1 MNVERFN
8 EVYNQFITTLTKKF
22 KFGEKEMSKKMSV
35 AIENDPKHYVD
46 MFIKNLLPHIDEVS
60 ACNIDFF
67 RFSKS
72 SILLCDN
79 LEMTEVFDKMNFS
92 KGGNSSVL
100 FHNIC
105 TYIMTLY
112 LVLLKDENNI
122 EKYVNANYCDYETYP
137 QMVSVINAKDEIVD
151 NWKANNSEVK
161 EDNVKSKQ
169 NDKKSKKDCEKST
182 SEQKTAKQ
190 ENKSTPSSEGLPF
203 PMGDIENTQIGKLAG
218 ELAEKIENNGNITM
232 PEITNPSDIFSM
244 MFSGGT
250 NNPISNIM
258 STVCSELDSKIKNGE
273 VDQNA
278 LFNEAQG
285 LMGSSNMFNPAEMM
299 KNMPAD
305 MMKNMAN
312 IGKDDD
318 GISDDEKSTNKDTE
332 QKKQIKVKRKKKVLK
347 KPPSVKKK
355 TDVNKQDKILEETL
369 DEVINEE

>member
-22 KFGEKEMSKKMSV
+22 KFGEKEMLKKMSV
-35 AIENDPKHYVD
+35 AIENDQKHYVD

-67 RFSKS
+67 RFSKN

-79 LEMTEVFDKMNFS
+79 LEMIEVFDKMNFS

-137 QMVSVINAKDEIVD
+137 QMISVINAKDEIVD
-151 NWKANNSEVK
+151 NWKANNSDAK
-161 EDNVKSKQ
+161 EDNKKSKQ
-169 NDKKSKKDCEKST
+169 SSDKSKQSSDKSKSAKQESKST
-182 SEQKTAKQ
+182 S
-190 ENKSTPSSEGLPF
+190 SSGGLPF

-244 MFSGGT
+244 MFSGGA

-258 STVCSELDSKIKNGE
+258 STVCTELDSKIKNGE

-299 KNMPAD
+299 KNMPSD

-312 IGKDDD
+312 IGKDNDS
-318 GISDDEKSTNKDTE
+318 ISDDETSNKTE

-347 KPPSVKKK
+347 KPPSAKKNIDS
-355 TDVNKQDKILEETL
+355 TKQEKIMDETL
-369 DEVINEE
+369 DEVINE